1 MKEYIRN
8 VLEDMNHCL
17 SPSQMKELQR
27 SLLDNVVRNEDERI
41 LSNEEYMK
49 MFLSSKR
56 IEGCSSQTEKYYKR
70 IITKFMEFTDKK
82 ISYVMVSLRSSFI
95 A

>member
-8 VLEDMNHCL
+8 VLEDMNHYL

-56 IEGCSSQTEKYYKR
+56 IE
-70 IITKFMEFTDKK
+70 
-82 ISYVMVSLRSSFI
+82 
-95 A
+95 